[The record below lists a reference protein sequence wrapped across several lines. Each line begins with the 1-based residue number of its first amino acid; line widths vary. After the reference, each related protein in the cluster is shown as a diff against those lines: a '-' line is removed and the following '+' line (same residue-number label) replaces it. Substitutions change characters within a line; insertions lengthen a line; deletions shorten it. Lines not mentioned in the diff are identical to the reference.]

1 MEVSERQQGVTQ
13 AARPTPLLMLSIT
26 KERDPKHRRE
36 HGARWKMPFAS
47 CNAVRTTCSFL
58 HHVKR
63 EIVEGRQHL
72 GSRSVIPDF
81 TPKVQGARIPPRT
94 ESAPL
99 GMKIGPQLCENFQG
113 SYTY

>member
-1 MEVSERQQGVTQ
+1 MEVSGLQQGIAQ
-13 AARPTPLLMLSIT
+13 AARPPRLLLLSIT

-36 HGARWKMPFAS
+36 HGSRWKMPFAS

-58 HHVKR
+58 HPVKR
-63 EIVEGRQHL
+63 EIVEGRQHP

-81 TPKVQGARIPPRT
+81 ISKVQGARIPPRT